1 MIFEYPHFLYA
12 LCLLVIPLI
21 VHLFQFRKFERIPFS
36 NVQFLE
42 KINAQTRRSKSIKK
56 WLLLVNRTL
65 LLGCIILAFAQP
77 NWKVANRPTIAL
89 QTIFLDNSLSMSAQ
103 NDGTAMLKTAV
114 QDLIAA
120 LPEDQ
125 QVSIYTLDKSY
136 PETTV
141 AAVRNDLLELG
152 YSNKS
157 FDLNQVLFQL
167 EELKSKNKSSDVVV
181 ISDFQNIIDI
191 QPLRSAGQKT
201 SLVTIKPNSEKQV
214 SVDSLYLKK
223 RTFGSIELGCRIKQ
237 QGYGNNSIPVELFIN
252 GKLKTKTVYN
262 QGREDITFTIQDTG
276 AMNGYV
282 AVDDSNLL
290 FDNKLYFSIQAL
302 FKPKVLSISEIKSK
316 YMDRIFT
323 SDEFVFQSQTPGQL
337 DFAALNSVDLLILNE
352 LSNLNSTLVSRLQQF
367 VKDGGRILLIPSSEG
382 NADTYNAILGQSV
395 YSPKTPNSSG
405 PSTVSKVHV
414 EHPIFDEVFESEVK
428 NFQYPTYL
436 SNLTMKPVL
445 GRILSDS
452 EGLPFA
458 IGSAQLLCLAGP
470 LSNDFSN
477 FTSSPLIVP
486 IFYNFGFRS
495 DQQNT
500 LYCNIGQNTKVEVIS
515 EASSEHP
522 IVLENGKDS
531 YIPLQTQT
539 NRSITLEFKDEIQEA
554 GNYLVKKNKDELQSL
569 SFNFDRRENQLNFPT
584 DEVFS
589 DFTVFKEIAP
599 AFDALKKEKE
609 KGGLWKWF
617 LIFALILIGS
627 EWLIL
632 KFVK

>member
-42 KINAQTRRSKSIKK
+42 KINAQTRKSKSIKK

-181 ISDFQNIIDI
+181 ISDFQNIIDL

-201 SLVTIKPNSEKQV
+201 SLVTIKPNSEKHV

-223 RTFGSIELGCRIKQ
+223 RTFGSIELGCRIKH
-237 QGYGNNSIPVELFIN
+237 QGYGDDPIPVELFVD
-252 GKLKTKTVYN
+252 GKLKTKTVFDQN
-262 QGREDITFTIQDTG
+262 KVEIIFTIQDTG
-276 AMNGYV
+276 AMTGYV

-302 FKPKVLSISEIKSK
+302 VKPNVMALSEIESK
-316 YMDRIFT
+316 YLDRIFT

-414 EHPIFDEVFESEVK
+414 EHPIFNEVFESEVK

-436 SNLTMKPVL
+436 SKLTVKPVL

-522 IVLENGKDS
+522 IVVENGKDS

-539 NRSITLEFKDEIQEA
+539 NWSITLEFKDEIQEA

-569 SFNFDRRENQLNFPT
+569 SFNFDRRENQLNFPS